1 MYAWT
6 KDLETGNAAI
16 DLQHKQLIEAI
27 NSLLEACSKGKGR
40 EQIGS
45 TLKFLDSY
53 IIKHFGDEE
62 SLQLKYNYPDYQ
74 NHKRYHE
81 EFKKTVKTIEA
92 GYATTGSS
100 VALVSKVNS
109 VIASW
114 LITHIKREDVK
125 VAKHIKSK

>member
-1 MYAWT
+1 M
-6 KDLETGNAAI
+6 ETGNAAI

-92 GYATTGSS
+92 EYATTGSS

>member
-16 DLQHKQLIEAI
+16 DLQHKQLIDAI
-27 NSLLEACSKGKGR
+27 NSLLDACSKGKGR
-40 EQIGS
+40 EQIGN

-81 EFKKTVKTIEA
+81 EFKKTVKGIEA
-92 GYATTGSS
+92 EYAKTGSS

-114 LITHIKREDVK
+114 LITHIKREDVT